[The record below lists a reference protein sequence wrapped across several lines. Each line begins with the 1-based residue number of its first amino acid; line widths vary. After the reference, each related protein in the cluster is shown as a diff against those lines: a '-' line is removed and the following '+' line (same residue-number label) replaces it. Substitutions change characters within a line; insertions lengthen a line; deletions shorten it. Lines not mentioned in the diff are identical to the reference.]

1 MLCFNLSPNP
11 SSIQWTLSPWT
22 QTSLTASLP
31 APPCQSLTH
40 REATPGLEGRGNV
53 GELLSQGQ
61 EVEVHSWQVRF
72 SLWDKDS
79 KWGPKR
85 VGDLP
90 IPRAS
95 RVRETHKVMS
105 LDPNRREQ
113 LPGEMQA
120 DLELPLQ
127 LLQAQGGPPWGP
139 RESPDTSSSQKQE
152 EQQKAEP

>member
-1 MLCFNLSPNP
+1 MEG
-11 SSIQWTLSPWT
+11 TK
-22 QTSLTASLP
+22 
-31 APPCQSLTH
+31 CQGEEAESFWV

-72 SLWDKDS
+72 S
-79 KWGPKR
+79 
-85 VGDLP
+85 
-90 IPRAS
+90 
-95 RVRETHKVMS
+95 KVMS